1 MKLNWTGYYIYYQI
15 QHQKHIIHIY
25 IDNTHNIYPNYAKS
39 ENYLG
44 WTREIPPLSRCNQIA
59 TIIAIIA
66 TSPGHG
72 SFQPNHHIRPPPA
85 NWQLTQVFIAFNL
98 STRNISVFP
107 RPVPPRILMRAT
119 HRRSRRRVAFPFL
132 IGTANCNSFN
142 ARFPDIRKREDLRS

>member
-25 IDNTHNIYPNYAKS
+25 IDNTHNIHPNYAKS

-98 STRNISVFP
+98 STRNISVFAP
-107 RPVPPRILMRAT
+107 RT
-119 HRRSRRRVAFPFL
+119 S
-132 IGTANCNSFN
+132 SDFN
-142 ARFPDIRKREDLRS
+142 ACNASPIAPEGGISVFNWHR